1 MVFHGRRNGFRYSG
15 IRLGHVCGNAPPS
28 DFVLGIF
35 THCRVDFLLRN
46 HIVQLDGPRV
56 RVDVEFLCFRPFVG
70 VIVVANV
77 QQDVH
82 IAAFLESDDSA
93 IPLVDAR
100 GIQFFV
106 RRIGDSFQIDSG

>member
-1 MVFHGRRNGFRYSG
+1 MHR
-15 IRLGHVCGNAPPS
+15 
-28 DFVLGIF
+28 
-35 THCRVDFLLRN
+35 RVDFLLRN
-46 HIVQLDGPRV
+46 RLIQLDRPRV
-56 RVDVEFLCFRPFVG
+56 RVDVDRLLFRPFVG

-82 IAAFLESDDSA
+82 VAAFLESDDSA

-100 GIQFFV
+100 GIQFLV

>member
-1 MVFHGRRNGFRYSG
+1 MGNRFRRSK
-15 IRLGHVCGNAPPS
+15 IRLGKLCVGALPPN
-28 DFVLGIF
+28 FALGIF

-82 IAAFLESDDSA
+82 IAAFLESDDGT

-106 RRIGDSFQIDSG
+106 RRIGDSFQIDS